1 MEHSINGKLQMTNG
15 KLQMANDFA
24 VKGKGGGYV

>member
-15 KLQMANDFA
+15 KWQMANDFA